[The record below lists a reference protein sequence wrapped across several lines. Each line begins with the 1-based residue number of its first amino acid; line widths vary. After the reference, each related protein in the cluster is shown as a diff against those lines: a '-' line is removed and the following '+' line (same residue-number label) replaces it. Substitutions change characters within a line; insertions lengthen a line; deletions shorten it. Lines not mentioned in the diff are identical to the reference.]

1 MKLLPILFQKTPQG
15 SVASFLSLLALSILI
30 QKQSPEV
37 FLRKGVLRNLARST
51 GKHLCQS
58 LCFNRVYF
66 KVYLYFNNNFI
77 KIETLAQVFSWEF
90 CEISKNTL
98 FTLGRVLLQILIFFN
113 IHSQLFWLQ
122 CSFPTLWFAFQL

>member
-37 FLRKGVLRNLARST
+37 FLRKGVLRNLARFK

-58 LCFNRVYF
+58 LYFNRVYF

-77 KIETLAQVFSWEF
+77 KIGTLAQVFS
-90 CEISKNTL
+90 
-98 FTLGRVLLQILIFFN
+98 
-113 IHSQLFWLQ
+113 
-122 CSFPTLWFAFQL
+122 